1 MQLEGLSPKMI
12 NSGKDVEE
20 EQTNKQI
27 LMYIESDKNYS

>member
-1 MQLEGLSPKMI
+1 MQLEGLSPKMT

-20 EQTNKQI
+20 KQTNKQI